1 MMMLDRNGSFPIA
14 LPLRRE
20 QIQDFQRGGGGGGAL
35 RALKAR
41 AFSRGP

>member
-1 MMMLDRNGSFPIA
+1 MMLDRNGSFPIA

-20 QIQDFQRGGGGGGAL
+20 QIQDFQRGGGGGAL